1 MLHGRADV
9 PKRKEG
15 NDVEGD
21 LAKFAEAFNATVVV
35 FEAIGGKQTQVI
47 KVCNK
52 EKGLQLFIYAIV
64 LTRTILTASTSPMF

>member
-1 MLHGRADV
+1 MNWQLKAANLLHSRADV

-21 LAKFAEAFNATVVV
+21 LAKFAEALNATVVV

-47 KVCNK
+47 NSS
-52 EKGLQLFIYAIV
+52 Y
-64 LTRTILTASTSPMF
+64 TP